1 MGIFDGIEKLIN
13 EHGSS
18 VILAE
23 RIALAKEKYSIL
35 EQKYSMLEQRSKNL
49 ESENKRLCLDLKK
62 AQIQIKQLQE
72 RIVSHECLRLQYGVY
87 WDKDGNPHCPR
98 CKSPISQMTWAT
110 CMNGQYQALKCSC
123 SKDPFVLMERGKPLQ
138 APEVMKSMSADTTK

>member
-1 MGIFDGIEKLIN
+1 
-13 EHGSS
+13 

-23 RIALAKEKYSIL
+23 RIALAND
-35 EQKYSMLEQRSKNL
+35 KYSMLEQRSKNL
-49 ESENKRLCLDLKK
+49 ESENERLRLDLEK

-72 RIVSHECLRLQYGVY
+72 RIVNHEGLRLQYGVY

-98 CKSPISQMTWAT
+98 CKLPISQIKWAT

-123 SKDPFVLMERGKPLQ
+123 SKDPFVLMEKGEPLQ
-138 APEVMKSMSADTTK
+138 APEVMKSMSPIGVGPR